1 VAFFGWLRSNS
12 EHYLVI
18 AAQAKIAKRH
28 GVAGPVH
35 QRGFAAFF
43 WLKIFVPIYRVL
55 PWPLRHSI
63 MRSMP
68 GSHRRTWEYPPPPSG
83 PAI

>member
-1 VAFFGWLRSNS
+1 VAFSRWLRSNS

-18 AAQAKIAKRH
+18 AAQAKIARRH
-28 GVAGPVH
+28 GVAGPTTAH
-35 QRGFAAFF
+35 GLAAFF
-43 WLKIFVPIYRVL
+43 WLKIFVPIYRIL
-55 PWPLRHSI
+55 PWPVRHRI

-68 GSHRRTWEYPPPPSG
+68 GSHRRSWQYPAPPTG